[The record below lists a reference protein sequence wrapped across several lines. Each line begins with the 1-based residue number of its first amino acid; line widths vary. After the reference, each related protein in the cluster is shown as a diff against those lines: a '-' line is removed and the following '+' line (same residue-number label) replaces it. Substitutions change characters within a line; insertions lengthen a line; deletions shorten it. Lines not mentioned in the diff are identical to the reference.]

1 MVLAC
6 VLFVIGLL
14 MLYYG
19 AEWLVKGASSLA
31 RSLGLTPLVIG
42 LTVVAF
48 GTSAPELVVSIISSF
63 QEKSMIAVGNV
74 VGSNICNIA
83 LVLGLASLFMPIKSN
98 ESVVKRDIPIMLGI
112 SLYLMLISLNSTI
125 GRLEGATLLCGIII
139 YVCLN
144 YYYAVKGTKQAS
156 SREKFSK
163 ELAAEDVEHIPSRAR
178 QIALIVAGI
187 LFVVAGAQV
196 LIDSAVKIMHTFGIS
211 EKFIGL
217 TVVALGTSLPELLG
231 GKKAYS
237 PAFYS
242 TGIFI
247 VSILIGMGAGLI
259 TGCIGAGGGFIIAP
273 ALMSAGIKGILAVG
287 TDLFHIFAKAIMGS
301 VIHRKLGNVSVPLA
315 IVFLIGAIIGATA
328 GGVLNR
334 VLYEINPVLSD
345 AFITTVY
352 SLMLGFLGTYALI
365 DFLKARKAPGTADEG
380 AHGGKS
386 EGADMGGLPK
396 KLQAVKIPPLVK
408 FDFDLVPGGRGIS
421 WVFLVLSGALVG
433 LAAGIMG
440 VGGGFLTFPI
450 FVYVLGVSSMT
461 TVGTDIFQIVF
472 TAGYASISQYAIYGF
487 IFYTL
492 AMGMLL
498 GSLLGIQVGALVTKV
513 VPGITIRGFYAMA
526 VLAGFIN
533 RIFALPAKLNAMDV
547 IKIDPGTA
555 SVLESIGVWAFFI
568 VIGVFSVWVIGT
580 FLTNIPKLKGEE
592 V

>member
-1 MVLAC
+1 MNFFKQLGSFMMMGARAHAKWELDVSNTILGDKKR
-6 VLFVIGLL
+6 LIILGLL
-14 MLYYG
+14 TIPVILGGFAFADQIGG
-19 AEWLVKGASSLA
+19 A
-31 RSLGLTPLVIG
+31 
-42 LTVVAF
+42 
-48 GTSAPELVVSIISSF
+48 
-63 QEKSMIAVGNV
+63 
-74 VGSNICNIA
+74 
-83 LVLGLASLFMPIKSN
+83 
-98 ESVVKRDIPIMLGI
+98 
-112 SLYLMLISLNSTI
+112 
-125 GRLEGATLLCGIII
+125 
-139 YVCLN
+139 
-144 YYYAVKGTKQAS
+144 
-156 SREKFSK
+156 
-163 ELAAEDVEHIPSRAR
+163 
-178 QIALIVAGI
+178 
-187 LFVVAGAQV
+187 
-196 LIDSAVKIMHTFGIS
+196 
-211 EKFIGL
+211 
-217 TVVALGTSLPELLG
+217 LPELLG

-352 SLMLGFLGTYALI
+352 SLMLGFLGIYSLT
-365 DFLKARKAPGTADEG
+365 DFLKARKAPGAADEG

-386 EGADMGGLPK
+386 EGADMGGLPQ

-513 VPGITIRGFYAMA
+513 VPASQSAAFMQWPSWL
-526 VLAGFIN
+526 VLLTVS
-533 RIFALPAKLNAMDV
+533 LPCPQN
-547 IKIDPGTA
+547 
-555 SVLESIGVWAFFI
+555 
-568 VIGVFSVWVIGT
+568 
-580 FLTNIPKLKGEE
+580 
-592 V
+592 

>member
-1 MVLAC
+1 MMMGARAHAKWELNVSNTILGDRKR
-6 VLFVIGLL
+6 LLILGLL
-14 MLYYG
+14 TIPAILGSIAFADQVGG
-19 AEWLVKGASSLA
+19 A
-31 RSLGLTPLVIG
+31 
-42 LTVVAF
+42 
-48 GTSAPELVVSIISSF
+48 
-63 QEKSMIAVGNV
+63 
-74 VGSNICNIA
+74 
-83 LVLGLASLFMPIKSN
+83 
-98 ESVVKRDIPIMLGI
+98 
-112 SLYLMLISLNSTI
+112 
-125 GRLEGATLLCGIII
+125 
-139 YVCLN
+139 
-144 YYYAVKGTKQAS
+144 
-156 SREKFSK
+156 
-163 ELAAEDVEHIPSRAR
+163 
-178 QIALIVAGI
+178 
-187 LFVVAGAQV
+187 
-196 LIDSAVKIMHTFGIS
+196 
-211 EKFIGL
+211 
-217 TVVALGTSLPELLG
+217 LPELLG

-328 GGVLNR
+328 GGILNR

-352 SLMLGFLGTYALI
+352 SLMLGFLGIYSLI
-365 DFLKARKAPGTADEG
+365 DFLKARKAPGAADEG

-386 EGADMGGLPK
+386 EGADMGGLPQ

-526 VLAGFIN
+526 VLAGFVN

-547 IKIDPGTA
+547 IKMDPGTA

-580 FLTNIPKLKGEE
+580 FLANIPKLKGEE